1 MEGSVLALLLSK
13 VLLLVLLF
21 SAALVELEFSEILV
35 AIEVFESFS
44 VLFASV
50 LIIFLVELGYVLPLL
65 DTVSALTDSGL
76 VSSKPRTVATILV
89 NKYIY
94 VKK

>member
-1 MEGSVLALLLSK
+1 
-13 VLLLVLLF
+13 
-21 SAALVELEFSEILV
+21 
-35 AIEVFESFS
+35 
-44 VLFASV
+44 
-50 LIIFLVELGYVLPLL
+50 VELGYVLPLL